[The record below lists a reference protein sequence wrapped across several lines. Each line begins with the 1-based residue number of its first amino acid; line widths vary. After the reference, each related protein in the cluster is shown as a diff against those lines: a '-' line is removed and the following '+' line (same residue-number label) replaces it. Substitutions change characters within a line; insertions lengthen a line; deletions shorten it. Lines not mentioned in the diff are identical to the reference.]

1 MHRPLVQRP
10 STAGLT
16 THSETSGIPDKQ
28 SSVSVGG
35 EQKKEE
41 KGRNEG
47 KEGKMSRI
55 FEKKQQQKNKSAN
68 KRFLNR
74 SYTDISR

>member
-35 EQKKEE
+35 ERKKEE
-41 KGRNEG
+41 KGRNEE
-47 KEGKMSRI
+47 KEGKN
-55 FEKKQQQKNKSAN
+55 EKDFRKKKKTSP
-68 KRFLNR
+68 L
-74 SYTDISR
+74 IGH